1 MRKYL
6 PLELGAVLG
15 PIVFTVAWFVLG
27 FVSPGYSLWGTR
39 VAPYSAISQ
48 PLSGLGLGPTGPF
61 MNAAFV
67 LTGLLMIEGAFGIF
81 QQQDELSRSARRLG
95 AVLLVLPGLGAV
107 IDGFFTFEHFLPHFV
122 GFALALTTMVSFP
135 IVGVML
141 RRTWDWRTVGTG
153 LVIAGPL
160 TLALAV
166 LYFATFTPTVA
177 GIQTGV
183 AG

>member
-1 MRKYL
+1 
-6 PLELGAVLG
+6 
-15 PIVFTVAWFVLG
+15 
-27 FVSPGYSLWGTR
+27 
-39 VAPYSAISQ
+39 
-48 PLSGLGLGPTGPF
+48 
-61 MNAAFV
+61 AAFV

-183 AG
+183 AGLTERALVLEIQAWYVVLGWLTYRRALPSRELVFNSFQIGD